1 VSEIRSVLD
10 ELFKVPE
17 EEVRTFSEVMRTPV
31 ANLKEPAPSDNFDKI
46 KSGKPDVV
54 AASARLVV
62 QTNGYVA
69 IESGYDSDDH
79 VWHIEPYRPR
89 EWKVSIDRV
98 IYACIQVLNSVIPS
112 TIGVN
117 VFLPFADWENQIIT
131 FKAANLRLSWNVT
144 DDDLK
149 AATLKLLEV
158 LRALV

>member
-1 VSEIRSVLD
+1 
-10 ELFKVPE
+10 
-17 EEVRTFSEVMRTPV
+17 
-31 ANLKEPAPSDNFDKI
+31 
-46 KSGKPDVV
+46 
-54 AASARLVV
+54 
-62 QTNGYVA
+62 
-69 IESGYDSDDH
+69 
-79 VWHIEPYRPR
+79 
-89 EWKVSIDRV
+89 
-98 IYACIQVLNSVIPS
+98 VIPS